1 MIVNKSKNVVKDKSL
16 LFDESIQLEL
26 NVAKLYETFYHAF
39 PEDAHFW
46 WKLVLEEKNHASL
59 LQSGKDRFEPLGEFP
74 IEMMSPSIQ
83 ELKSVNSE
91 IQDIIKKYQDTIPSR
106 EDAFNIALKLEQSA
120 GELHFQ
126 QFMEKESESELDKIF
141 QRLNR
146 DDKDHAV
153 KLRGYMNSHD
163 INIK

>member
-1 MIVNKSKNVVKDKSL
+1 MNKELSQ
-16 LFDESIQLEL
+16 LFDESIQLEQ
-26 NVAKLYETFYHAF
+26 NVAKLYETFHHAF

-46 WKLVLEEKNHASL
+46 WELVLEEKNHASL
-59 LQSGKDRFEPLGEFP
+59 LQSGKDRFEPLGKFP
-74 IEMMSPSIQ
+74 IEMLSSSIQ

-106 EDAFNIALKLEQSA
+106 EDAFNIAFKLEQSA

-146 DDKDHAV
+146 DDKDHAIKV
-153 KLRGYMNSHD
+153 RMYMNAHD

>member
-1 MIVNKSKNVVKDKSL
+1 MNKELSH
-16 LFDESIQLEL
+16 LFDEAIQLEL
-26 NVAKLYETFYHAF
+26 NVAELYKIFCTALPRDSF
-39 PEDAHFW
+39 FW
-46 WKLVLEEKNHASL
+46 KELSMEEENHADL
-59 LQSGKDRFEPLGEFP
+59 LQSGKDRFEPLGKFP

-126 QFMEKESESELDKIF
+126 QFMEKESESELDRIF

-146 DDKDHAV
+146 DDKDHAE
-153 KLRGYMNSHD
+153 KLREYMNSHD
-163 INIK
+163 INIQ

>member
-1 MIVNKSKNVVKDKSL
+1 MNKELSQ

-59 LQSGKDRFEPLGEFP
+59 LQSGKDRFEPLGKFP
-74 IEMMSPSIQ
+74 IEMLSSSIQ

-106 EDAFNIALKLEQSA
+106 EDAFNIAFKLEQSA

-146 DDKDHAV
+146 DDKDHAIKV
-153 KLRGYMNSHD
+153 RMHMNDHD

>member
-1 MIVNKSKNVVKDKSL
+1 MNKELSQ
-16 LFDESIQLEL
+16 LFDEAIQLEL

-46 WKLVLEEKNHASL
+46 CELVLEEKNHAAL
-59 LQSGKDRFEPLGEFP
+59 LQSGKDTFAPKGKFP
-74 IEMMSPSIQ
+74 IEMMPPSIQ

-126 QFMEKESESELDKIF
+126 QFMEKESESELDRIF

-146 DDKDHAV
+146 DDKDHAER
-153 KLRGYMNSHD
+153 LREYMNSHD
-163 INIK
+163 INIQ

>member
-1 MIVNKSKNVVKDKSL
+1 MNKELSE

-26 NVAKLYETFYHAF
+26 NVAELYKIFYTALPRDAF
-39 PEDAHFW
+39 FW
-46 WKLVLEEKNHASL
+46 KSMAIEEKNHAIL
-59 LQSGKDRFEPLGEFP
+59 LQSGKDRFEPLGKFP
-74 IEMMSPSIQ
+74 IEMMSSSIQ

-126 QFMEKESESELDKIF
+126 QFMEKESESESELDRIF

-146 DDKDHAV
+146 DDKDHAE
-153 KLRGYMNSHD
+153 KLREYMNSYD

>member
-1 MIVNKSKNVVKDKSL
+1 MNKELSL
-16 LFDESIQLEL
+16 LFDESIQLEH
-26 NVAKLYETFYHAF
+26 NIAKLYETFYHAF

-46 WKLVLEEKNHASL
+46 WELVLEEKNHASL
-59 LQSGKDRFEPLGEFP
+59 LQSGKDRFEPLAKFP
-74 IEMMSPSIQ
+74 IEMMPPSIQ

-126 QFMEKESESELDKIF
+126 QFMEKESESELDRIF

-146 DDKDHAV
+146 DDKDHAE
-153 KLRGYMNSHD
+153 KLREYMNSHD
-163 INIK
+163 INIQ

>member
-1 MIVNKSKNVVKDKSL
+1 MNKELSQ
-16 LFDESIQLEL
+16 LFYESIQLEL
-26 NVAKLYETFYHAF
+26 NVAELYKIFCTALPHDSF
-39 PEDAHFW
+39 FW
-46 WKLVLEEKNHASL
+46 KNLSMEEENHADL
-59 LQSGKDRFEPLGEFP
+59 LQSGKDRFGPLDRFP

-126 QFMEKESESELDKIF
+126 QFMEKESESELDRIF
-141 QRLNR
+141 QRLNK
-146 DDKDHAV
+146 DDKDHAE
-153 KLRGYMNSHD
+153 KLREYMNDHD